1 MNTTMQEAW
10 DNVTNSLDALESMIK
25 GLEPKG
31 SDAIETVTLAKYKL
45 SRIQTMADSLS
56 TEIDDI
62 IGG

>member
-10 DNVTNSLDALESMIK
+10 DNVTNSLDALESMVSN
-25 GLEPKG
+25 LEAKG
-31 SDAIETVTLAKYKL
+31 SHATETLTLAKYKL
-45 SRIQTMADSLS
+45 SRIQAMVDSLS